1 LNILLSNTEI
11 SDIIIVALIAGSV
24 SLVVSAIGS
33 GATLFTNA
41 ANRRRLER
49 EIRHKFVEKLYEI
62 RLEVYPEAFE
72 ITQLILRR
80 KTPMKINKRDE
91 LMAIRKR
98 LLEWSN
104 SKAALVLSRRSMRA
118 FYALKNALNKQPG
131 LKDEYTDEQVE
142 KIWSARNQFRRCLRR
157 DLGVLLDEDL

>member
-1 LNILLSNTEI
+1 VLSNTQI
-11 SDIIIVALIAGSV
+11 PDIIIVALIAGSV
-24 SLVVSAIGS
+24 SLIVSSIGL
-33 GATLFTNA
+33 GATLITNA

-62 RLEVYPEAFE
+62 RLETYPEAFE

-80 KTPMKINKRDE
+80 KMPMKINKRDE

-104 SKAALVLSRRSMRA
+104 GKAALVISRQSMRA
-118 FYALKNALNKQPG
+118 LYALKDALNKRPASE
-131 LKDEYTDEQVE
+131 DEYTDEQVQ
-142 KIWSARNQFRRCLRR
+142 KIWITRNQFRRSLRR
-157 DLGVLLDEDL
+157 DLGILLNEDL

>member
-1 LNILLSNTEI
+1 MNIVLSNTQI
-11 SDIIIVALIAGSV
+11 PDVVIVALIAGSV
-24 SLVVSAIGS
+24 SLAVSAIGFV
-33 GATLFTNA
+33 ATLLTNA

-72 ITQLILRR
+72 ITQLIQRR
-80 KTPMKINKRDE
+80 KMPLRINKRDE

-104 SKAALVLSRRSMRA
+104 GKAALVISRPSMKA
-118 FYALKNALNKQPG
+118 LYALKNVLNKQPG
-131 LKDEYTDEQVE
+131 LTDGYTEEQVQ
-142 KIWSARNQFRRCLRR
+142 KIWVARNQFRRCLRR
-157 DLGVLLDEDL
+157 DLGILLNEDL